1 MYGLENA
8 RNLDDIELDLQSND
22 KVKVRQAV
30 ASAVMLK
37 EELITAIV
45 NGDHS
50 EDLIKTL
57 ARVQELVSATQ
68 SDWRAIDLY
77 VDIMKLPNLKRLM
90 IDAIR
95 SVRPGLQTDVQ
106 YGPGSVAASLLYDY
120 NNAMPLRLLEP
131 DHATYARVCKDMRAI
146 LMDALENSLLREV
159 PDGELLYARAQYMDK
174 HGMPSLY
181 EDDPAVR
188 ALWPDVNWLE
198 PDDWPYTD
206 E

>member
-1 MYGLENA
+1 MNELESA
-8 RNLDDIELDLQSND
+8 KNLDDIELDLRSKD
-22 KVKVRQAV
+22 KVKMRRALAYAV
-30 ASAVMLK
+30 TLK
-37 EELITAIV
+37 ESLITAIV

-50 EDLIKTL
+50 EDLMRTL
-57 ARVQELVSATQ
+57 ARVQGLVSALQ
-68 SDWRAIDLY
+68 VDWRAIDLY
-77 VDIMKLPNLKRLM
+77 VDIMKLPNLKGLL
-90 IDAIR
+90 IDAMR
-95 SVRPGLQTDVQ
+95 SVRPALQDDAQ
-106 YGPGSVAASLLYDY
+106 WGPGSVAADALYDF
-120 NNAMPLRLLEP
+120 NNAIPLRILDP
-131 DHATYARVCKDMRAI
+131 DYATYVRVCAGMRGI
-146 LMDALENSLLREV
+146 LLDALENSQLSEV